1 MACTMAMKLC
11 LDLGLRRLVVEGDL
25 VTGIKKVKLS
35 EVNKSKISAYI
46 EDIKKMG
53 IKVLSCIFMHVQRS
67 ANIVVHQL
75 ASEGLRLNLGF
86 FWVEWCLGVCRRD
99 G

>member
-11 LDLGLRRLVVEGDL
+11 LDLGLRRLVVEGDS

-35 EVNKSKISAYI
+35 EVDKSKISAYI

-67 ANIVVHQL
+67 AKRWLNKIV
-75 ASEGLRLNLGF
+75 AGLRHQIENL
-86 FWVEWCLGVCRRD
+86 WLE
-99 G
+99 